1 VRRSRHLP
9 LKPDGARLA
18 APPRD
23 DHDLPLTLPLGE
35 GEIDEP
41 QGEEVVLVT
50 AVASMPHS

>member
-1 VRRSRHLP
+1 MRRSGHLP

-23 DHDLPLTLPLGE
+23 NHDLPLTLGE

-41 QGEEVVLVT
+41 LGEEVVLVT

>member
-1 VRRSRHLP
+1 MRRSGHLP

-41 QGEEVVLVT
+41 LGEEVVLVT